1 MQRLKSFVKKLSSP
15 EEQKLL
21 RLVAEG
27 KGQEV
32 YFLMNEGKG
41 DPAERWERI
50 QRLANARDSE
60 GRSASFLAAMNGDV
74 EMLRLLN
81 NSGADFTVPTAA
93 GQTPLQALLAV
104 PEPTNRQRAAI
115 GYLRWIAPKQVIDP
129 GGIKNLE
136 LWESIGREFYAK
148 KTASPTAV
156 DFVAK
161 NWGREQGLPVGV
173 ESIMKRFGGKTRS
186 RKTRRRQT
194 RRRR

>member
-32 YFLMNEGKG
+32 YFLMNEGAGK
-41 DPAERWERI
+41 DHTRDWERI

-129 GGIKNLE
+129 GKIKNLE

-156 DFVAK
+156 KAVAEAK
-161 NWGREQGLPVGV
+161 NLPEDIEQLL
-173 ESIMKRFGGKTRS
+173 KKYGGKKTRS